1 MANVTTM
8 YEMFS
13 FASAFNQPLE
23 QWNVANVTTMQQ
35 MFSFAY
41 AFNQP
46 LNQWNVASVTD
57 HGGDVLFVVLLH

>member
-1 MANVTTM
+1 MQH
-8 YEMFS
+8 MFYD
-13 FASAFNQPLE
+13 
-23 QWNVANVTTMQQ
+23 
-35 MFSFAY
+35 AY